1 MTDVVDAGSVS
12 VETTSSAPDLNEIA
26 TSASHGAGIPQTP
39 SSPASDPQPV
49 ETPVVTEPLVQAPQP
64 QETPVIETPEELPQ
78 PPAAAAATPL
88 SIKDRAYAALEKL
101 RFNKRAKL
109 DKVVALAAKKRSIKN
124 DDVEKLLRVSD
135 STAQRY
141 LNQLM
146 KEGKLR
152 RVGSPKQPTYE
163 PF

>member
-1 MTDVVDAGSVS
+1 M
-12 VETTSSAPDLNEIA
+12 
-26 TSASHGAGIPQTP
+26 P

-49 ETPVVTEPLVQAPQP
+49 ETPVVTELPAEVPQP
-64 QETPVIETPEELPQ
+64 QETPVIETPEELP
-78 PPAAAAATPL
+78 PAQDLASSPRSELGSSTGAPATPVAPL

-101 RFNKRAKL
+101 RFKKRAKL
-109 DKVVALAAKKRSIKN
+109 DKVVALASKKRSIKN